1 MKNVLEFGFVYESI
15 HKIIKIQYYAKIT
28 QYYGKISLYKTIYFG
43 QFSQDK
49 AYSIFISLKMDSY
62 LKRVSKTFFN
72 DDIFGEHEYFSSYS
86 ENKI

>member
-1 MKNVLEFGFVYESI
+1 MSLMKNVLEFGFVYESI

-49 AYSIFISLKMDSY
+49 AY
-62 LKRVSKTFFN
+62 
-72 DDIFGEHEYFSSYS
+72 
-86 ENKI
+86 